1 MSQENSKTGVEF
13 LNQIRRSYGM
23 RPSRATSTA
32 ITHINANGAL
42 LVFPI
47 NNRELPNSLWAE
59 FFPRTTMVW
68 DWNEDGDDKVA
79 GMWQLMKILSDC
91 REVVYSK
98 WYQGR
103 ATFFSRE
110 LFTAMLSLARPAR
123 IPRHELSETART
135 LFEVL
140 ENNSP
145 LSTKELKALTD
156 LQGKHNEAAYS
167 RGMKELF
174 TRFLIVGFGEVE
186 DGAFP
191 SLAVGATELLY
202 EELWREGTE
211 MTARQTG
218 AVIER
223 LMPAGSHFRKF
234 LEKTIVL
241 EEVR

>member
-1 MSQENSKTGVEF
+1 MANK
-13 LNQIRRSYGM
+13 L
-23 RPSRATSTA
+23 SRAVA
-32 ITHINANGAL
+32 GINNHGAL

-47 NNRELPNSLWAE
+47 NNRELPHSLWAE
-59 FFPRTTMVW
+59 FYPKTQMVW
-68 DWNEDGDDKVA
+68 DWNEDGDYKVA
-79 GMWQLMKILSDC
+79 GMWQLMKELSDC

-110 LFTAMLSLARPAR
+110 LFTALLGVAGSAAIR
-123 IPRHELSETART
+123 RHELSETARV

-145 LSTKELKALTD
+145 LSTKELKALTE
-156 LQGKHNEAAYS
+156 LRGKQNEAAYA

-174 TRFLIVGFGEVE
+174 ARFLIVGFGEVE

-202 EELWREGTE
+202 EDLWRDGAELSSRK
-211 MTARQTG
+211 AR
-218 AVIER
+218 AVLDR
-223 LMPAGSHFRKF
+223 FMPGGSHFRKF
-234 LEKTIVL
+234 LEKTVDVQ
-241 EEVR
+241 EVQ

>member
-1 MSQENSKTGVEF
+1 MPARGPLANRFSH
-13 LNQIRRSYGM
+13 
-23 RPSRATSTA
+23 A
-32 ITHINANGAL
+32 ISSIGKHGAL

-59 FFPRTTMVW
+59 FYPRTKMVW
-68 DWNEDGDDKVA
+68 DWNEDSDYKVA
-79 GMWQLMKILSDC
+79 DMWQLMKKLSDC
-91 REVVYSK
+91 RDVVYSK

-103 ATFFSRE
+103 ATFFSRD
-110 LFTAMLSLARPAR
+110 LFAALLCLAGTAR
-123 IPRHELSETART
+123 IPRHELSETARI

-145 LSTKELKALTD
+145 LSTKELKALTE
-156 LQGKHNEAAYS
+156 LRGKQNEAAYS

-191 SLAVGATELLY
+191 SLAVGATELLF
-202 EELWREGTE
+202 EDLWREGAG
-211 MTARQTG
+211 MSPRKAL
-218 AVIER
+218 AVIDR

-234 LEKTIVL
+234 LEKTGGV

>member
-1 MSQENSKTGVEF
+1 MSAKLDKTLRVP
-13 LNQIRRSYGM
+13 NAI
-23 RPSRATSTA
+23 SR
-32 ITHINANGAL
+32 IKDRGAL

-47 NNRELPNSLWAE
+47 NNKPLPNSLWAE
-59 FFPRTTMVW
+59 FFPRTKMVW
-68 DWNEDGDDKVA
+68 DWNDDGDYKVA
-79 GMWQLMKILSDC
+79 EMWQLMKRLSDC

-103 ATFFSRE
+103 ATFFSPE
-110 LFTAMLSLARPAR
+110 LFAALLGLARSAR
-123 IPRHELSETART
+123 IPRHELSETARI

-145 LSTKELKALTD
+145 LSTKELKTLTD
-156 LQGKHNEAAYS
+156 LRGRDNEAAYS

-191 SLAVGATELLY
+191 SLAVGATELLF
-202 EELWREGTE
+202 EDLWREGAE
-211 MTARQTG
+211 MAPAMAQAT
-218 AVIER
+218 VDR

-234 LEKTIVL
+234 LEKT
-241 EEVR
+241 R

>member
-1 MSQENSKTGVEF
+1 MGTKPRQSRTKAGAISQIN
-13 LNQIRRSYGM
+13 
-23 RPSRATSTA
+23 
-32 ITHINANGAL
+32 THGAL

-59 FFPRTTMVW
+59 FFPKSKMVW
-68 DWNEDGDDKVA
+68 DWNEQSDYKVGD
-79 GMWQLMKILSDC
+79 MWQLMKKLSDC

-110 LFTAMLSLARPAR
+110 LFTAMLSGARTAR
-123 IPRHELSETART
+123 IPRHELSETGRI

-156 LQGKHNEAAYS
+156 LRGKHNEAAYS

-191 SLAVGATELLY
+191 SLAVGATELLF
-202 EELWREGTE
+202 EDLWRDGAD
-211 MTARQTG
+211 MAPRKAR
-218 AVIER
+218 AVIDR

-234 LEKTIVL
+234 LEKAANL
-241 EEVR
+241 EEAR